1 MTQTG
6 WMGLI
11 SAAPFGRGTPGRNSK
26 IMGDLAL
33 LDKGGYWPPMPQQ
46 PRADEPDDQNHAGA
60 DQWRHADAQMAEGKT
75 VVDRP
80 DRLAG
85 KERRRMHRQR
95 GAARGLRQIRD
106 VNLE

>member
-6 WMGLI
+6 SMGLI
-11 SAAPFGRGTPGRNSK
+11 SAAPFARGTPGRNSK
-26 IMGDLAL
+26 IMVDVAPF
-33 LDKGGYWPPMPQQ
+33 DKGGYRPPMPQQ
-46 PRADEPDDQNHAGA
+46 ARANETDDQNHPGA
-60 DQWRHADAQMAEGKT
+60 DQRRYGDAEMAEGKA

-95 GAARGLRQIRD
+95 GAARGLRQVGD
-106 VNLE
+106 V